1 MTMQEEHY
9 RKVLIFFGILFIIL
23 SSIELFGIYILM
35 NTQINLYG
43 KKMLFQ
49 DFIHNLD
56 IVPIAGILLFYF
68 LISSICFFFII
79 GFLSIKASSKKIE
92 DNFIR
97 SKKIFMLGILILIFS
112 FIKLGYLNFLGR
124 VQVNVSGG
132 LRSFNHI
139 IFTSNLGPFYIIV
152 IWLFFTCVIC
162 FYLMVGLVYGG
173 LGLHWNLEIQR
184 KKPEEE

>member
-1 MTMQEEHY
+1 MAMQEEHY
-9 RKVLIFFGILFIIL
+9 RRVLIVFGILFIIL
-23 SSIELFGIYILM
+23 SSIELINIYILM

-43 KKMLFQ
+43 KKMLFK

-79 GFLSIKASSKKIE
+79 GFLSIKASSEKIE
-92 DNFIR
+92 DNAIR
-97 SKKIFMLGILILIFS
+97 SKKILILGILILIFS

-124 VQVNVSGG
+124 IKVNVSGE
-132 LRSFNHI
+132 LRSFQHI
-139 IFTSNLGPFYIIV
+139 IFMSNFGPFYIVV

-162 FYLMVGLVYGG
+162 FYLMVGLVYGA
-173 LGLHWNLEIQR
+173 LGLHWNLELQR
-184 KKPEEE
+184 MKPESE